1 VVCPRVSVAMAA
13 RVCAPLE
20 AEVVFHKVANV
31 GPVPVTAAP
40 RFAPSSWNCTDA
52 IPAVAVA
59 FAITV
64 TVPDRLPPVGLVML
78 IAGAEASETLTPL
91 DVVVCPRVSV
101 AMAVRV
107 CAPLEAEV
115 VFHKVAKVGPVP
127 VTVAPR
133 FAPSS
138 WNCTDA
144 IPAVEVAFAVT
155 VTVPDRLPP
164 VGLVMLTAGADV
176 LARV

>member
-1 VVCPRVSVAMAA
+1 MVCPRVSVAMAV
-13 RVCAPLE
+13 RVCVPLE

-31 GPVPVTAAP
+31 GPLPVTA
-40 RFAPSSWNCTDA
+40 
-52 IPAVAVA
+52 
-59 FAITV
+59 
-64 TVPDRLPPVGLVML
+64 
-78 IAGAEASETLTPL
+78 
-91 DVVVCPRVSV
+91 
-101 AMAVRV
+101 
-107 CAPLEAEV
+107 
-115 VFHKVAKVGPVP
+115 
-127 VTVAPR
+127 APR

-164 VGLVMLTAGADV
+164 VGLVMLIAGADV